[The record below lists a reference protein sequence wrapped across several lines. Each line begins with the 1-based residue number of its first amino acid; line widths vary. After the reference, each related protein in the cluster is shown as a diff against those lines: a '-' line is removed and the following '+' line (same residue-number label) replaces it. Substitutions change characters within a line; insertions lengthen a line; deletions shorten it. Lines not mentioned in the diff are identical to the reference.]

1 VNGWPTRAWW
11 SAFTLWHARDE
22 RKLPFKSLEQILQ
35 IQNRRVQSIVR
46 HAYETVPHYRE
57 AMDDARLRPGDF
69 RTAEDLTRLPLVT
82 ARDVARDRKRFRS
95 TRCEGNALELHSSGT
110 AGVAGRFTHDP
121 ASLFIV
127 LAAGQR
133 QREVLGHFIGRTL
146 GYRELSVMR
155 TGDVSAQ
162 MRRFYQASS
171 FVPSSLELKR
181 AQVSA
186 AAPFERVAAAINDF
200 RPDVIIGYGS
210 HLGVFFRWAH
220 RQEVNL
226 FRPRLVAYGA
236 DLGGAAAAFGLK

>member
-186 AAPFERVAAAINDF
+186 A
-200 RPDVIIGYGS
+200 RPLNAWPPQSTTSG
-210 HLGVFFRWAH
+210 RM
-220 RQEVNL
+220 
-226 FRPRLVAYGA
+226 
-236 DLGGAAAAFGLK
+236 

>member
-95 TRCEGNALELHSSGT
+95 TARKSQDSLYFAGSSGNSIAESGSHQT
-110 AGVAGRFTHDP
+110 AASAKQSAIFAFSAENSKIGR
-121 ASLFIV
+121 V
-127 LAAGQR
+127 LA
-133 QREVLGHFIGRTL
+133 HFLRPVGTGEAEIRPSAADL
-146 GYRELSVMR
+146 CLILSVETR
-155 TGDVSAQ
+155 AGA
-162 MRRFYQASS
+162 
-171 FVPSSLELKR
+171 PSH
-181 AQVSA
+181 
-186 AAPFERVAAAINDF
+186 
-200 RPDVIIGYGS
+200 RP
-210 HLGVFFRWAH
+210 LGVTT
-220 RQEVNL
+220 L
-226 FRPRLVAYGA
+226 S
-236 DLGGAAAAFGLK
+236 